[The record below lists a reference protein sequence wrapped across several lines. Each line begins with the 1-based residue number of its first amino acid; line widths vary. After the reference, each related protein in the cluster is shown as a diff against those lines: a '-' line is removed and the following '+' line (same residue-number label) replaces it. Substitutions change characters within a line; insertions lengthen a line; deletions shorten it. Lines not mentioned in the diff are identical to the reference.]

1 VGYQKEYSIWVDPT
15 DFVLKKDVVTGWEGQ
30 TGIQFGLSM

>member
-1 VGYQKEYSIWVDPT
+1 VGYQKEYSILLEA
-15 DFVLKKDVVTGWEGQ
+15 FVLKKDVVTGWEGQ